1 MTEAEKLLKEAKKI
15 MMASSAR
22 TLNKEFLQR
31 VSDYFKKRE
40 QK

>member
-15 MMASSAR
+15 LMASHHR

-31 VSDYFKKRE
+31 VTDYFRRAEKK
-40 QK
+40 